1 LKRTADA
8 IFLNGIVITVDSRD
22 RVCEAVAVCGNRILA
37 IGTSEEMKALAEADT
52 QKIDL
57 KGRSLVPGFIDA
69 HCHAGSYGPVKW
81 P

>member
-52 QKIDL
+52 QKIL
-57 KGRSLVPGFIDA
+57 R
-69 HCHAGSYGPVKW
+69 SYGVGPYGVGPREVIEIQKDRFQK
-81 P
+81 